1 MGGSRDLAGSRR
13 ALRRSARRRRP
24 NIASTIFCNYTLER
38 GARQF
43 RSGFLFDETE
53 PTAPRLASAGRRCWP
68 PRPCRRRSW
77 TPNALPRR
85 PSYRAESAGRPC
97 PLIRRYG
104 SPPCFLSGIS
114 GWRGGALY
122 PLRVAYDHRP
132 LNFVTFFAIFGA
144 HSLFA
149 VETLDHFDRGSHVG
163 CKLKHADALRN
174 PHGGVG
180 VPERVGTRS
189 FPSDPRRTPA
199 SVRTCSNPFLKLP
212 MGRPLG

>member
-38 GARQF
+38 GARRF

-97 PLIRRYG
+97 PLICRYG

-122 PLRVAYDHRP
+122 PLRVADKRRGESGAVVFY
-132 LNFVTFFAIFGA
+132 LIGAGAFVVLERERRWPSSGVSFAATG
-144 HSLFA
+144 LQ
-149 VETLDHFDRGSHVG
+149 R
-163 CKLKHADALRN
+163 
-174 PHGGVG
+174 HGDGFS
-180 VPERVGTRS
+180 E
-189 FPSDPRRTPA
+189 
-199 SVRTCSNPFLKLP
+199 
-212 MGRPLG
+212 